1 MVWRKKTQEI
11 LVLLATGAMIASFYF
26 ISDQYLI
33 PGLWFLIPC
42 IATSLLIYLGTGS
55 LVSNLILANPIT
67 TYIGRISY
75 SLYLFH
81 WPIIV
86 LFKNEE
92 PSQLL
97 LSSQATIVL
106 MATLL
111 AIATY
116 HLVEQPLRR
125 PGTIWPTNRKVA
137 LSFGLAIA
145 TATLA
150 FNHVDDQQGFLGR
163 VPEQTRHIIGDIEK
177 EKSKRFQIFRAMCRD
192 RGWDNCFTPSE
203 SKPNIFILGDSH
215 GVDALNILQPLWPS
229 FHFIMYSEN
238 GCPPMTLKDFDQA
251 VHRAATHYQKCLAH
265 TKSLS
270 EGFLAKGADM
280 IVISSRYS
288 WYTPRMLDRFL
299 ESQDLPRDF
308 PIIVFGQAPSF
319 SKDLPEII
327 YRQQDLSR
335 LATHVSA
342 FLDEKT
348 WEFDADLK
356 KVARDNNA
364 TFVEKAGHFCD
375 RNINQCQLFHGDSK
389 KLLTYDSHH
398 LSFDSA
404 LALGKW
410 ITESFPKLPQEIESA
425 HKKKL

>member
-1 MVWRKKTQEI
+1 
-11 LVLLATGAMIASFYF
+11 
-26 ISDQYLI
+26 
-33 PGLWFLIPC
+33 
-42 IATSLLIYLGTGS
+42 
-55 LVSNLILANPIT
+55 
-67 TYIGRISY
+67 
-75 SLYLFH
+75 
-81 WPIIV
+81 
-86 LFKNEE
+86 
-92 PSQLL
+92 
-97 LSSQATIVL
+97 
-106 MATLL
+106 
-111 AIATY
+111 
-116 HLVEQPLRR
+116 
-125 PGTIWPTNRKVA
+125 
-137 LSFGLAIA
+137 
-145 TATLA
+145 
-150 FNHVDDQQGFLGR
+150 
-163 VPEQTRHIIGDIEK
+163 
-177 EKSKRFQIFRAMCRD
+177 
-192 RGWDNCFTPSE
+192 
-203 SKPNIFILGDSH
+203 
-215 GVDALNILQPLWPS
+215 
-229 FHFIMYSEN
+229 MYSEN